1 MNAREWRAACALT
14 FVSVLRML
22 GMFAILPVL
31 ALYADQ
37 LPGGATAIQVGLAIA
52 LFGLVQA
59 PLQIPFGIASDHFG
73 RKPVVI
79 GGVLLLA
86 VGSFVAGR
94 AQDIQW
100 IMLGRALQGAGAVS
114 AVLAAWLA
122 DITRDEVRAQAM
134 AVHGAG
140 VGLSFVLAL
149 VLGPVLAGSIGV
161 KGIFT
166 LTGVL
171 ALLSI
176 PVLLAG
182 VGKAPIQAPA
192 WATTNDGALRTLRE
206 RRLLGLN
213 GGVFLLNAMM
223 TCLFAAMPFALVD
236 TLGLPAAR
244 HWMFYLPVLL
254 GSLLLVWPLLR
265 WQGLTPVRGLMFQ
278 GAVGLLG
285 LSLGLAAIALQ
296 SRAMLVITIVLFFI
310 AYGYLQA
317 TMPALVSHVAAPRQR
332 GLALGVFNTAQVL
345 GAAIGNLIGGFARQ
359 QGGTAATLLAAALL
373 SVIWL
378 SFVRSGRLA
387 DRQTN

>member
-86 VGSFVAGR
+86 AGSFVAGR

-122 DITRDEVRAQAM
+122 DTTRDEVRAQAM

-149 VLGPVLAGSIGV
+149 VLGPVLAGS
-161 KGIFT
+161 
-166 LTGVL
+166 
-171 ALLSI
+171 
-176 PVLLAG
+176 
-182 VGKAPIQAPA
+182 
-192 WATTNDGALRTLRE
+192 
-206 RRLLGLN
+206 
-213 GGVFLLNAMM
+213 
-223 TCLFAAMPFALVD
+223 
-236 TLGLPAAR
+236 
-244 HWMFYLPVLL
+244 
-254 GSLLLVWPLLR
+254 
-265 WQGLTPVRGLMFQ
+265 
-278 GAVGLLG
+278 
-285 LSLGLAAIALQ
+285 LSLIH
-296 SRAMLVITIVLFFI
+296 I
-310 AYGYLQA
+310 
-317 TMPALVSHVAAPRQR
+317 
-332 GLALGVFNTAQVL
+332 
-345 GAAIGNLIGGFARQ
+345 
-359 QGGTAATLLAAALL
+359 
-373 SVIWL
+373 
-378 SFVRSGRLA
+378 
-387 DRQTN
+387 